1 VRLTLSFAQR
11 HRAVA
16 LLHAWMEAEHGRF
29 MPWLAVFMAAGAAL
43 YFALRTEPPTWAGVP
58 GLALGAAL
66 VARWPQAVL
75 ARAGGLCLI
84 VAAAGFSAGALATL
98 RAPPWAELPRHAVVV
113 TGTVRGVD
121 ILPKGV
127 RVTLAAPSLDGAA
140 PLPRLLR
147 IRLRARDPL
156 AMPEAPLTEGD
167 TLRVRVLLRPPAPPS
182 YPGGRDLQR
191 DAFFSG
197 LAGSGFAIGPA
208 ARIAQATPAGL
219 TRDWLALRDN
229 VARRVLLGL
238 PGEAGPIAATLLTGS
253 ATAIPEADRAA
264 FRDSGLAHLLAV
276 AGLHIGIVMGL
287 AFGLTR
293 FLLAAWE
300 WAALRW
306 PCKAL
311 AALAA
316 LAAGGFYMALTGAH
330 LPIQRSFAMAC
341 LATAGMLTGRR
352 AISLRGLAVAGMVL
366 VALSP
371 DAVLGVSFQMSFSA
385 VLALIAGFEAARP
398 LLTRAR
404 MAEGWRRHA
413 GSVAAL
419 ALTSLLAASA
429 SAPFGAYHFGQ
440 VQLYAVLTN
449 LLAVPLTAFWVM
461 PAGLAALALMPL
473 GLEHLAL
480 VPMGWGIAGVLWI
493 ARTGAALPE
502 AVLRVPHMPM
512 AGLLATALGL
522 AWLGLW
528 RSRLRFAGVLPLCLG
543 LASPW
548 LAHPADIL
556 VAADDRMLA
565 VQAGEGVFAEARS
578 RASRFTLGDWESY
591 WGVADAT
598 PLPAVAP
605 GLRCAGPACRV
616 GQGHAQA
623 LLLLGD
629 EDAPGLS
636 CNGVVAVVSLAWV
649 PGICPGVPHVDRPAI
664 RAGGAQAI
672 WLSPA
677 GARVLSVEATRG
689 RRPWVLT
696 PDTAAPAAPAL
707 PLALPDKLPDDS

>member
-1 VRLTLSFAQR
+1 
-11 HRAVA
+11 
-16 LLHAWMEAEHGRF
+16 
-29 MPWLAVFMAAGAAL
+29 
-43 YFALRTEPPTWAGVP
+43 
-58 GLALGAAL
+58 
-66 VARWPQAVL
+66 
-75 ARAGGLCLI
+75 
-84 VAAAGFSAGALATL
+84 
-98 RAPPWAELPRHAVVV
+98 
-113 TGTVRGVD
+113 D
-121 ILPKGV
+121 
-127 RVTLAAPSLDGAA
+127 
-140 PLPRLLR
+140 
-147 IRLRARDPL
+147 
-156 AMPEAPLTEGD
+156 GD
-167 TLRVRVLLRPPAPPS
+167 TLRVRVLMQPPAPPS

-208 ARIAQATPAGL
+208 TRVAHAAPAGL
-219 TRDWLALRDN
+219 ARWWLGMRDA

-287 AFGLTR
+287 AFGLAR

-352 AISLRGLAVAGMVL
+352 ALSLRGLALAGMVL
-366 VALSP
+366 VALAP
-371 DAVLGVSFQMSFSA
+371 DVVLSVSFQMSFSA
-385 VLALIAGFEAARP
+385 VLALISGFEAARP
-398 LLTRAR
+398 LLRRAR
-404 MAEGWRRHA
+404 AAGGWWRRA
-413 GSVAAL
+413 GEVAAL

-429 SAPFGAYHFGQ
+429 SAPFGAYHFGE

-449 LLAVPLTAFWVM
+449 LLAVPLTALWVM

-480 VPMGWGIAGVLWI
+480 VPMGWGIAVVLWI

-502 AVLRVPHMPM
+502 AVLRVPHMPL
-512 AGLLATALGL
+512 AGLLATAFGL

-548 LAHPADIL
+548 LVHPADIL
-556 VAADDRMLA
+556 VAADGRMLA
-565 VQAGEGVFAEARS
+565 VHAGTGLFVERES
-578 RASRFTLGDWESY
+578 RASRFTLEDWETY
-591 WGVADAT
+591 WAAVEAA
-598 PLPAVAP
+598 PLPADIP
-605 GLRCAGPACRV
+605 GLRCAGPACQV
-616 GQGHAQA
+616 GQGGAQA

-629 EDAPGLS
+629 DAASGPS
-636 CNGVVAVVSLAWV
+636 CAGVVAVVSLAWV
-649 PGICPGVPHVDRPAI
+649 PGICPGAPHVDRAAI
-664 RAGGAQAI
+664 RARGAQAI

-677 GARVLSVEATRG
+677 GARVLSVGDARG
-689 RRPWVLT
+689 DRPWVRM
-696 PDTAAPAAPAL
+696 PDGVLPAL
-707 PLALPDKLPDDS
+707 PQALPDRLPPDEP